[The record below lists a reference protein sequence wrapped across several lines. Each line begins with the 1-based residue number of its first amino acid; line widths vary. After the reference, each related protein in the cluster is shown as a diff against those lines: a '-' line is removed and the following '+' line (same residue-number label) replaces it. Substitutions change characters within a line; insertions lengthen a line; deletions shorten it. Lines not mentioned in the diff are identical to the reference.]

1 MELIRIID
9 TVDSLYPN
17 PFTLEEKIRWCD
29 EVSAIIRRQAKKI
42 YDTISINIG
51 SGRGL
56 ELPDDIAFEDV
67 EVAYLNGKAIDK
79 MDFRSL
85 LTDVPT
91 LDVSY
96 PARLEIVYLTK
107 PMTTRIVSI
116 KGEFDVSENFIKI
129 DSPDLYPG
137 DLIEWVELDDTDAE
151 PDWSRATSCYI
162 LDRVYDGL
170 VVEDNTFS
178 PQTAMPL
185 AIRRVFD
192 DVTEIDEIPYDNL
205 YVEYILAKMAFYQQ
219 DYTAYNAHIDQYNIL
234 WDNLRR
240 DYKSRAPLSDVSN
253 FHKFWQI

>member
-1 MELIRIID
+1 MELIRVID

-29 EVSAIIRRQAKKI
+29 EVSAGIRRQAKKI

-51 SGRGL
+51 RVRRL

-67 EVAYLNGKAIDK
+67 EVAYLNGKVIDK
-79 MDFRSL
+79 MDFRSI
-85 LTDVPT
+85 LTDDT
-91 LDVSY
+91 ASEISH
-96 PARLEIVYLTK
+96 PAKLEIVYLTK
-107 PMTTRIVSI
+107 PMPVRIVSI
-116 KGEFDVSENFIKI
+116 KGAFDVSENFIKI

-137 DLIEWVELDDTDAE
+137 DLIEWVELSEADGE
-151 PDWSRATSCYI
+151 PDWSRASSCYI

-170 VVEDNTFS
+170 VVEDNIFS

-185 AIRRVFD
+185 AIRRVID
-192 DVTEIDEIPYDNL
+192 DVTEIDELPYDNL